1 MTDFRLR
8 MKKSVEILDMKLQ
21 KIIDAKMAIG
31 RKKFWSDTKRYKLNM
46 ESLTWI
52 INTDSLLFKN
62 DTDYEECKINF
73 QKKIESNFK
82 GTQKHPIVTVNDAR

>member
-1 MTDFRLR
+1 

-21 KIIDAKMAIG
+21 EINDAKMAIG
-31 RKKFWSDTKRYKLNM
+31 RKKRLGDTERNKLNM
-46 ESLTWI
+46 ETLTWI

-62 DTDYEECKINF
+62 DKNYEEYKINF

-82 GTQKHPIVTVNDAR
+82 RSLKNIHLLI

>member
-21 KIIDAKMAIG
+21 EINDAKMAIG
-31 RKKFWSDTKRYKLNM
+31 RKKVWSDTERYKLNM
-46 ESLTWI
+46 ETLTWI

-62 DTDYEECKINF
+62 DKDYEECKINF

-82 GTQKHPIVTVNDAR
+82 RSLKNIHLLI

>member
-31 RKKFWSDTKRYKLNM
+31 RK
-46 ESLTWI
+46 
-52 INTDSLLFKN
+52 
-62 DTDYEECKINF
+62 NF
-73 QKKIESNFK
+73 GAIQKDIS
-82 GTQKHPIVTVNDAR
+82 